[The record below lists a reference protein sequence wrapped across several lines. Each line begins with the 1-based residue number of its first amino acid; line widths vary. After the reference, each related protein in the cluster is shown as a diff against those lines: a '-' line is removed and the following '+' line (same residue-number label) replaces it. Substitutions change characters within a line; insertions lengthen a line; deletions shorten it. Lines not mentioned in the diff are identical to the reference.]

1 MLLSLGL
8 APLAAAAPK
17 VALTGL
23 EIFNIAVNRRGNWII
38 PRIGTSAGVTGIG
51 DASHGGPD
59 EVKLRLIP
67 QFFELFKKRGVFEIE
82 AVRQEAA
89 GVIARNGT
97 AGAIAF
103 SSLEQCAWDIAGK
116 VLGLPTYALFGGKL
130 RDTILHYANV
140 NRALEDRSA
149 AAFASMAGRAIDAGF
164 DTVKISPFDERQTVE
179 PGLERAWAVRKA
191 IGENHGLMI
200 DCHGRFDLKRG
211 LALIGQ
217 LEPLKLAWL
226 EEVTPAADFATLALI
241 RKAEK
246 MPTAGGEEVFG
257 VKGFCEYLRA
267 GSVDIIM
274 PDVKY
279 GGGMLELKKI
289 AAMAEGAG
297 IPVAPHGPASP
308 VGNMTAAQVCAGL
321 PNFKILEYAFGEVPW
336 RAELIDP
343 PEQFT
348 SGSLRVSDRPGHGI
362 TINEKVAAKHKAA

>member
-38 PRIGTSAGVTGIG
+38 PRIRTSAGVTGIG

-59 EVKLRLIP
+59 ELKLRLIP

-82 AVRQEAA
+82 ALRQEAA
-89 GVIARNGT
+89 PVIARNGT

-130 RDTILHYANV
+130 RDSILHYANV

-149 AAFASMAGRAIDAGF
+149 AAFAGMAARAIEAGF

-191 IGENHGLMI
+191 IGESHGLMI
-200 DCHGRFDLKRG
+200 DCHSRFELKRG
-211 LALIGQ
+211 LALIGP

-226 EEVTPAADFATLALI
+226 EEVTPVPDLPQI
-241 RKAEK
+241 RQAEK
-246 MPTAGGEEVFG
+246 MPTAGGEETFG
-257 VKGFCEYLRA
+257 VKGFYEYIRA

-279 GGGMLELKKI
+279 GGGMMELKKI

-321 PNFKILEYAFGEVPW
+321 PNFKILEYAFGEAPW

-348 SGSLRVSDRPGHGI
+348 RGYLPVSDRPGHGI
-362 TINEKVAAKHKAA
+362 TLNEKVAAKHKT